1 MSGLLKVN
9 KKNKCFSDLS
19 NKIHKG
25 GHVMKRTSFVI
36 ISFIFILFTVL
47 GYGVHAEQ
55 SAEEA
60 AVASAQKWLSLVDK
74 GKYAESWDEAAGYLK
89 SVVTKQT
96 WVESL
101 QAYRKPLGKL
111 ISRKPISKQYA
122 TTLPG
127 APDGEYV
134 VIQFETSFQ
143 NKQSAIETVT
153 PMLDKD
159 GTWRVSG
166 YYIR

>member
-1 MSGLLKVN
+1 
-9 KKNKCFSDLS
+9 
-19 NKIHKG
+19 
-25 GHVMKRTSFVI
+25 MKRVSLTILSC
-36 ISFIFILFTVL
+36 IFTLLVAL
-47 GYGVHAEQ
+47 SYGVYSDQ

-60 AVASAQKWLSLVDK
+60 ALASSQKWLSLVDK
-74 GKYAESWDEAAGYLK
+74 GKYAKSWDEAASLFRK
-89 SVVTKQT
+89 AIPKEK
-96 WVESL
+96 WLESMSTFR
-101 QAYRKPLGKL
+101 QDLGKA
-111 ISRKPISKQYA
+111 ISRKLKSKEYA

-134 VIQFETSFQ
+134 VIQYESSFE
-143 NKQSAIETVT
+143 NKKSAIELIT